1 MSMCRH
7 RPDADGYLY
16 FYKYKTIVVKNTII
30 LESLG
35 RSHDT
40 NFFARFFAHDFFCP
54 FLATLH
60 NLEKV
65 AEVAKKI
72 LSPIFSPFSVTILFA
87 RFTLPR

>member
-1 MSMCRH
+1 M
-7 RPDADGYLY
+7 
-16 FYKYKTIVVKNTII
+16 
-30 LESLG
+30 G
-35 RSHDT
+35 RSHHT
-40 NFFARFFAHDFFCP
+40 IFFARFFARDSFCP
-54 FLATLH
+54 FLATLD